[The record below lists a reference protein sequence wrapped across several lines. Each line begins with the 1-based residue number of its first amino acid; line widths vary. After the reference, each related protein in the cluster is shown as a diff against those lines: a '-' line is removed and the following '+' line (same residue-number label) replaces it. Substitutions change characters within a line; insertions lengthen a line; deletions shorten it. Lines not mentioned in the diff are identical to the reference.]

1 VEEKMDI
8 TSLTGIT
15 SDYLNSVAAEKQL
28 INTDE
33 SFQSVLDAA
42 VNMLTETNDLEN
54 DASAAEMEFA
64 LGLADN
70 PHDMQI
76 AAKKALT
83 ALQYTTAVRD
93 KMLEAYKEIM
103 NMQI

>member
-1 VEEKMDI
+1 MDI

-15 SDYLNSVAAEKQL
+15 SDYLNSVVAEKQL
-28 INTDE
+28 VDTDE

-54 DASAAEMEFA
+54 DATAAEMEFT

>member
-1 VEEKMDI
+1 MDI

-28 INTDE
+28 VDTDE

-54 DASAAEMEFA
+54 DATAAEMEFT

-76 AAKKALT
+76 AARKALT

>member
-1 VEEKMDI
+1 MDI

-15 SDYLNSVAAEKQL
+15 SDYLNSVASQKQL
-28 INTDE
+28 VNTDE
-33 SFQSVLDAA
+33 SFQSALDAA
-42 VNMLTETNDLEN
+42 VGMLTETNDLEN
-54 DASAAEMEFA
+54 DATAAQMEFA

-70 PHDMQI
+70 PHDLQI

-93 KMLEAYKEIM
+93 KLLEAYKEIM

>member
-1 VEEKMDI
+1 MDI
-8 TSLTGIT
+8 TSLTVIT
-15 SDYLNSVAAEKQL
+15 SDYLNSVASQKQL
-28 INTDE
+28 VNTDE
-33 SFQSVLDAA
+33 SFQSALDAA
-42 VNMLTETNDLEN
+42 VGMLTETNDLEN
-54 DASAAEMEFA
+54 DATAAQMEFA

-93 KMLEAYKEIM
+93 KLLEAYKEIM

>member
-1 VEEKMDI
+1 MDI

-15 SDYLNSVAAEKQL
+15 SDYLNSVASQKQL
-28 INTDE
+28 VNTDE
-33 SFQSVLDAA
+33 SFQSALDAA
-42 VNMLTETNDLEN
+42 VGMLTETNDLEN
-54 DASAAEMEFA
+54 DATAAQMEFA

-93 KMLEAYKEIM
+93 KLLEAYKEIM
-103 NMQI
+103 NMQF

>member
-1 VEEKMDI
+1 MDI

-15 SDYLNSVAAEKQL
+15 SDYLNSVASQKQL
-28 INTDE
+28 VNTDE
-33 SFQSVLDAA
+33 SFQSALDAA
-42 VNMLTETNDLEN
+42 VGMLTETNDLEN
-54 DASAAEMEFA
+54 DATAAQMEFA

-93 KMLEAYKEIM
+93 KLLEAYKEIM
-103 NMQI
+103 NMQIE

>member
-1 VEEKMDI
+1 MDI

-15 SDYLNSVAAEKQL
+15 SDYLNSVASQKQL
-28 INTDE
+28 VNTDE
-33 SFQSVLDAA
+33 SFQSALDAA
-42 VNMLTETNDLEN
+42 VGMLTETNDLEN
-54 DASAAEMEFA
+54 DATAAQMEFA

-93 KMLEAYKEIM
+93 KLLDEYADLMIGVR
-103 NMQI
+103 

>member
-1 VEEKMDI
+1 MDI

-28 INTDE
+28 VDTDE

-54 DASAAEMEFA
+54 DATAAEMEFT